1 VRLWDAST
9 GKELYTLRGH
19 QSSVRSA
26 AFSPDGLRL
35 ASASN
40 DNTVRLWEATTGKEL
55 RILRGHESGVTS
67 VAFNPGGQ
75 QLASASD
82 DGTIRLWNPNTGT
95 LLATLLSTPE
105 GWAAFTPTGRYKISG
120 NLGGA
125 FWYAVG
131 LCRFEPG
138 ELDPYLPPGTL
149 RQLALDEPL
158 IDPAG

>member
-1 VRLWDAST
+1 M
-9 GKELYTLRGH
+9 
-19 QSSVRSA
+19 

-35 ASASN
+35 ASASS
-40 DNTVRLWEATTGKEL
+40 DNTVRLWDASSGVEL
-55 RILRGHESGVTS
+55 RSFRGHENSVLS
-67 VAFNPGGQ
+67 VAFSPDDQ
-75 QLASASD
+75 RLASGSGD
-82 DGTIRLWNPNTGT
+82 NTIPHLGYCHGQ

-105 GWAAFTPTGRYKISG
+105 GWAAFTPDGLYKVSG

-149 RQLALDEPL
+149 RQLQPSDPL
-158 IDPAG
+158 F

>member
-1 VRLWDAST
+1 MRGHESPVHSVTFSPDGQKLASASSDKTVRLWDAS
-9 GKELYTLRGH
+9 
-19 QSSVRSA
+19 S
-26 AFSPDGLRL
+26 
-35 ASASN
+35 
-40 DNTVRLWEATTGKEL
+40 GKEL
-55 RILRGHESGVTS
+55 RILRGHASYVWS
-67 VAFNPGGQ
+67 VAFSPNGQ
-75 QLASASD
+75 QLASASS
-82 DGTIRLWNPNTGT
+82 DGTIRLWNPHTGA

-105 GWAAFTPTGRYKISG
+105 GWAAFTPDGRYKISG

-158 IDPAG
+158 IE